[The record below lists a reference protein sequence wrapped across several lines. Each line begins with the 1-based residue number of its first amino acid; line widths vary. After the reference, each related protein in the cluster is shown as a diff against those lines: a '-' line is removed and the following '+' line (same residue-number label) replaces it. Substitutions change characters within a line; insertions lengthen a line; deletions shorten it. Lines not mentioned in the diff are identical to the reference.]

1 MYVDLVTC
9 KDSDGSDGSE
19 GFLECGQGSIL
30 FFELLMGEEFV
41 AGTCNTL
48 GHVGD
53 IYFV

>member
-9 KDSDGSDGSE
+9 KDSDGSE
-19 GFLECGQGSIL
+19 GFLECSQGFIL

-48 GHVGD
+48 GHVGT
-53 IYFV
+53 